1 MGRFLI
7 WCAGASPEL
16 LGRAERNR
24 YINTG
29 MLIVLVSLAGAG
41 SMFVLSGYAIEG
53 LPVSVRIGVSAFW
66 ALIIF
71 GLDRVVATTINA
83 GGKARGMFLYL
94 PRILIALTIAVL
106 VSEPLTSKVFE
117 KEIHQQLVQEANA
130 RRPIFEREVASTQAG
145 AIAKANEPVTTANA
159 AITALRRKAEELR
172 AEAAEEEKGNRSSG
186 RGRCGPICL
195 DLKRQAEEKDA
206 EARKNELA
214 LPAIQGKRD
223 ADLAALQQEKDAA
236 VNKKVDEYINTD
248 GLIAR
253 HKALSQY
260 VETEPTAAVI
270 RWTLSLFLL
279 LFELSVVVLKLT
291 GSAYDQRLRAELR
304 QNMKLTDAKSSAFDG
319 KVQEYAEEEIA
330 LDRLVEREISVAQRQ
345 ASRDRQLRLIE
356 GGPWFAE
363 WLAGVATR
371 PRRPRRAR
379 SWRTGRGGSTPSYD
393 PSLDP
398 SVSGGGPANNA
409 LPPKE
414 GDLVGGRWQLNHE
427 IGSGGYG
434 RVWHAVDTRNRE
446 EVAVKISKR
455 AQDDGW
461 WNEVRNTPGGKH
473 MAELLGAD
481 AVNRA
486 YSYVVYP
493 YYQPGSLRTF
503 CAEGAGRQ
511 RDLAWCLRILEH
523 VVFAV
528 AHAHSAGVV
537 HGDIKADN
545 ILLKGGAK
553 GRTDAHVAD
562 WGISYQ
568 VFAAGGRQ
576 RRTHW
581 RWCAP
586 EQVDGAMHVSGELV
600 DLYAIGAL
608 GYWLI
613 SGRVP
618 IERELEA
625 NNLPLDYDGRAD
637 AYHRGLGPAR
647 LDHLN
652 PEIPIEVADLIE
664 MWTQTDPA
672 RRGGAAQAEQAV
684 GRALIQLNALKQH
697 RREYT
702 KVKLEHEIEA
712 QRSATAIPR
721 QQRYAGQGNGAGPV
735 NGGGHGGT
743 NGAYRGAN
751 GSRGGAAANGS
762 PSGQSSGQSSGR
774 SSGPAGGAG
783 QQSQFAFGQEPP
795 PSGTDGSRTPK
806 QQ

>member
-1 MGRFLI
+1 
-7 WCAGASPEL
+7 
-16 LGRAERNR
+16 
-24 YINTG
+24 

-53 LPVSVRIGVSAFW
+53 LPVSVRIGISAFW

-71 GLDRVVATTINA
+71 GLDRVVATTVNA
-83 GGKARGMFLYL
+83 GGKARGLFLYF
-94 PRILIALTIAVL
+94 PRILIALTIALL

-117 KEIHQQLVQEANA
+117 EEIHQQLVLEANA
-130 RRPIFEREVASTQAG
+130 RRPVFEQEVAASQAG
-145 AIAKANEPVTTANA
+145 AIAKADEPVNTATA
-159 AITALRRKAEELR
+159 AIAALRRKAEELR
-172 AEAAEEEKGNRSSG
+172 TEAAEEEKGNRSSG
-186 RGRCGPICL
+186 RGSCGPICL

-206 EARKNELA
+206 EARTNELA

-223 ADLAALQQEKDAA
+223 AEVAALRQQKAAA
-236 VNKKVDEYINTD
+236 VEKKVEEYIKTD

-260 VETEPTAAVI
+260 VAAEPTAAVI
-270 RWTLSLFLL
+270 RWALSLFLL

-291 GSAYDQRLRAELR
+291 PSAYDRRLRAELR
-304 QNMKLTDAKSSAFDG
+304 QNIKLTDAKSAAFDG
-319 KVQEYAEEEIA
+319 KVQEYAEEEIG

-345 ASRDRQLRLIE
+345 ASRDRQLRIIE

-363 WLAGVATR
+363 WLAGVAERTRR
-371 PRRPRRAR
+371 PRRPRPWHDSRR
-379 SWRTGRGGSTPSYD
+379 SSTPSHD

-398 SVSGGGPANNA
+398 SVSGGPANNA

-414 GDLVGGRWQLNHE
+414 GDLIGGRWQLNHE

-434 RVWHAVDTRNRE
+434 RVWHAVDTRNQH

-528 AHAHSAGVV
+528 AHAHGAGVV

-568 VFAAGGRQ
+568 VFAADGRQ

-586 EQVDGAMHVSGELV
+586 EQVDGAMRVSGELV

-618 IERELEA
+618 LERELEA

-652 PEIPIEVADLIE
+652 PDLPIEVADLIE

-672 RRGGAAQAEQAV
+672 RRAGAAQADQAV

-702 KVKLEHEIEA
+702 KVKLEHDIEA
-712 QRSATAIPR
+712 QRTAATIPR
-721 QQRYAGQGNGAGPV
+721 QQPRFSGNGTGPANGSWAGR
-735 NGGGHGGT
+735 GGT
-743 NGAYRGAN
+743 NGAYGGAGNRAN
-751 GSRGGAAANGS
+751 GASRGT
-762 PSGQSSGQSSGR
+762 
-774 SSGPAGGAG
+774 SSGPANGAG
-783 QQSQFAFGQEPP
+783 RQQEPEFAFGQEPP
-795 PSGTDGSRTPK
+795 SPGNDGSPTPK

>member
-1 MGRFLI
+1 
-7 WCAGASPEL
+7 
-16 LGRAERNR
+16 
-24 YINTG
+24 

-83 GGKARGMFLYL
+83 GGKARGLFLYL

-130 RRPIFEREVASTQAG
+130 RRPIFEQEVLSTQSG
-145 AIAKANEPVTTANA
+145 DIAKANEPVTTATA
-159 AITALRRKAEELR
+159 EIAALRRKAEELR
-172 AEAAEEEKGNRSSG
+172 AEADQEEKGNRSSG

-195 DLKRQAEEKDA
+195 DLKRQAEDKDA
-206 EARKNELA
+206 EARTKELA
-214 LPAIQGKRD
+214 LPGIQGKRD
-223 ADLAALQQEKDAA
+223 AEVAALQQGKDKA
-236 VNKKVDEYINTD
+236 VDKKVEEYINTD

-260 VETEPTAAVI
+260 VKAEPTAAVI

-291 GSAYDQRLRAELR
+291 GSAYDARLRAELR
-304 QNMKLTDAKSSAFDG
+304 QNMQLTAAKSTAFDG
-319 KVQEYAEEEIA
+319 KVQEYAEEETA

-356 GGPWFAE
+356 GGPWFSE
-363 WLAGVATR
+363 WLAGLATR
-371 PRRPRRAR
+371 PRRPRRAG
-379 SWRTGRGGSTPSYD
+379 SWRGGPRRGGSTPSYE
-393 PSLDP
+393 PSLEA

-414 GDLVGGRWQLNHE
+414 GDLIGGRWQLNHE
-427 IGSGGYG
+427 IGSGGFG
-434 RVWHAVDTRNRE
+434 RVWHAVDTRNQR

-455 AQDDGW
+455 AQDDSW
-461 WNEVRNTPGGKH
+461 WNEVRNTPGGEH

-511 RDLAWCLRILEH
+511 RDLGWCLRILEH

-537 HGDIKADN
+537 HGDIKTDN

-568 VFAAGGRQ
+568 VFAANGRQ

-586 EQVDGAMHVSGELV
+586 EQVDGATNVSGELV

-672 RRGGAAQAEQAV
+672 RRAGAAQADQAV

-697 RREYT
+697 RREYA
-702 KVKLEHEIEA
+702 KVKLDHEIEA
-712 QRSATAIPR
+712 QRTATTIPR
-721 QQRYAGQGNGAGPV
+721 QPRYGGQANGTNPA
-735 NGGGHGGT
+735 NGGGGRGGT
-743 NGAYRGAN
+743 NGSYRGGAN
-751 GSRGGAAANGS
+751 GSRGGATNNGS
-762 PSGQSSGQSSGR
+762 RSGSRQH
-774 SSGPAGGAG
+774 
-783 QQSQFAFGQEPP
+783 QQSPFVFGQEPP
-795 PSGTDGSRTPK
+795 ASSTDPSRTPK